1 MKKLLYIG
9 LAAAAGL
16 AFFACSKDTP
26 KGTDTPEESTGKLV
40 TITASIPEEGLATK
54 VSFAED
60 ETTLRLTKIA
70 WEAGD
75 VLDIA
80 GKTFTIVDASISTD
94 GKTASF
100 TGEEP
105 AAASSY
111 TVKYNSIASK
121 GIDLNAQEQEAN
133 GSTNHLGYSIVVEAS
148 DYKTVSFENATSQ
161 SSVLQLRAK
170 LPDGIKNAV
179 KKVIFKSNLAVF
191 NGGKQLTVAL
201 TNGATGS
208 DNLLNVYATLP
219 AGEQTLS
226 EKMEL
231 LIQFQVDADKEY
243 EKYTAYREFPAN
255 TAFIKDGAAQYI
267 GIDCTNIESYA
278 NKTDTQIGT
287 DKNPYLIGDKYQ
299 LKKMSSELAT
309 TKTYFKLVDDVDLN
323 NEAWTS
329 LNAALNNITVLEGN
343 GKEIK
348 HLNAPLFD
356 DLNGE
361 VKNLTIKDSKISGG
375 SNITGI
381 LARTIKTA
389 ASTVE
394 NVDIV
399 GTGSDLSSVTATG
412 YTGGLI
418 GQIDANNTTI
428 SMCDVIN
435 TNVSGTLAGGVI
447 GYANALVTMSACTYS
462 GGTVNASA
470 RYCGGML
477 GSTGNYESVI
487 SDCQVT
493 GATISSSS
501 DRVGGFVGQ
510 VQYKVTIKGCT
521 VGTETK
527 KVEVKN
533 TSSAKT
539 VNMGGFAGTNYG
551 SITKNGEVRNK
562 AYVAITCSNN
572 NSSTSVQIGGFA
584 GYNTGMVSY
593 ADASV
598 SMKELTGQYIGG
610 FVGYALNATNQLSE
624 CTVNGEVEGDSY
636 TGGAVG
642 YLSGGTVSRV
652 EANVTVTAKNH
663 YAGGLI
669 GWMEDGTLEYCHAT
683 GDVSAVGK
691 NRLGGLVGQAR
702 KGSIT
707 GCYSTGNVSGAGY
720 SGGLV
725 GTVGNDPDE
734 SLQISKCFYSEG
746 TVDITSSQ
754 GGGLVGTHL
763 GLTKQESAGN
773 LSIENCYVS
782 GDVKVTGQRA
792 GGILANHYAGTSSL
806 KNCYVSGSVNA
817 SFPAGGIV
825 AWVERDGL
833 SVYSCMPFVT
843 EVKAT
848 VADNN
853 EHYSSG
859 LVIGYAKPAAKLV
872 VDQCWRS
879 DAIASRFTECP
890 NYRETNVVENF
901 EFITSEGTIPQRHS
915 LTYGYYH
922 HGRRTNSSK
931 LSDLVQ
937 RSDIGGSWPD
947 SIWSFN
953 GDFPTLIG
961 VN

>member
-16 AFFACSKDTP
+16 AFFACSKDTV
-26 KGTDTPEESTGKLV
+26 KGTDTPEEPTVKLV

-100 TGEEP
+100 TGKEP

-111 TVKYNSIASK
+111 TVTYNSIASK
-121 GIDLNAQEQEAN
+121 GIDLNAQEQAAN
-133 GSTNHLGYSIVVEAS
+133 GSTNHLGYSIVVEAT
-148 DYKTVSFENATSQ
+148 DYKTVSFESATSQ

-170 LPDGIKNAV
+170 LPDGIKDDV

-191 NGGKQLTVAL
+191 NGEKQLTVAL
-201 TNGATGS
+201 GDGTTGS

-219 AGEQTLS
+219 TGAQTLS

-278 NKTDTQIGT
+278 NKTDTQIGSK
-287 DKNPYLIGDKYQ
+287 DNPYLIGDKYQ

-399 GTGSDLSSVTATG
+399 GTGSDLSSVIATG
-412 YTGGLI
+412 FTGGLI

-428 SMCDVIN
+428 SRCDVVN
-435 TNVSGTLAGGVI
+435 TNVSGTLAGGVV
-447 GYANALVTMSACTYS
+447 GFANALVTMSYCTYS
-462 GGTVNASA
+462 GGTVTASE
-470 RYCGGML
+470 RYAAGFI
-477 GSTGNYESVI
+477 GSVADKASVI
-487 SDCQVT
+487 SDCSVSD
-493 GATISSSS
+493 ASVKASK

-510 VQYKVTIKGCT
+510 FQ
-521 VGTETK
+521 TK
-527 KVEVKN
+527 ATVKN
-533 TSSAKT
+533 SNVTDVNVESALS
-539 VNMGGFAGTNYG
+539 GQATN
-551 SITKNGEVRNK
+551 
-562 AYVAITCSNN
+562 
-572 NSSTSVQIGGFA
+572 
-584 GYNTGMVSY
+584 
-593 ADASV
+593 
-598 SMKELTGQYIGG
+598 IGG
-610 FVGYALNATNQLSE
+610 FVGVQYGTCENCHVYGNSTVSTSNSTKNQQVNIGGFGGFIRGHANGCSTVATIGLESKPQIGSHVGGFAGILTNNNEGKGKLTKCFSSGNIYSSDRYIGGLVGKTDDVDPISMCYSISNVTASDNCGGLVGWVGNAIEIS
-624 CTVNGEVEGDSY
+624 DSY
-636 TGGAVG
+636 ATGDVKATGQRG
-642 YLSGGTVSRV
+642 
-652 EANVTVTAKNH
+652 
-663 YAGGLI
+663 GGLI
-669 GWMEDGTLEYCHAT
+669 GLVETTSNVTIKRCYASGAVSQKFSNGGLICRISNATCTVTNCAAWNNSVYASANGSGNWSTGAVVGVAFPTCTLTDNYRNPNMALTAYWVPASDFQHAN
-683 GDVSAVGK
+683 VSASHP
-691 NRLGGLVGQAR
+691 L
-702 KGSIT
+702 T
-707 GCYSTGNVSGAGY
+707 DSTGAEMTDSALASGQSHYPQYPYHGKVEAGKT
-720 SGGLV
+720 L
-725 GTVGNDPDE
+725 
-734 SLQISKCFYSEG
+734 
-746 TVDITSSQ
+746 SQ
-754 GGGLVGTHL
+754 LASTTL
-763 GLTKQESAGN
+763 GWSDTIWDFN
-773 LSIENCYVS
+773 S
-782 GDVKVTGQRA
+782 GDLPK
-792 GGILANHYAGTSSL
+792 
-806 KNCYVSGSVNA
+806 
-817 SFPAGGIV
+817 
-825 AWVERDGL
+825 
-833 SVYSCMPFVT
+833 
-843 EVKAT
+843 
-848 VADNN
+848 
-853 EHYSSG
+853 
-859 LVIGYAKPAAKLV
+859 
-872 VDQCWRS
+872 
-879 DAIASRFTECP
+879 
-890 NYRETNVVENF
+890 
-901 EFITSEGTIPQRHS
+901 
-915 LTYGYYH
+915 
-922 HGRRTNSSK
+922 
-931 LSDLVQ
+931 
-937 RSDIGGSWPD
+937 
-947 SIWSFN
+947 
-953 GDFPTLIG
+953 LIG